1 MEVIKI
7 NYQNKSENPITN
19 GKAIATLILG
29 ILSILAIAFSGLG
42 LLLGVTGLILGIIG
56 LNEIKRFGHEGRKMA
71 IVGIVCS
78 CLSILITLFL
88 IVVGVLLFMSI

>member
-1 MEVIKI
+1 MKI
-7 NYQNKSENPITN
+7 NYQNKLENPITN
-19 GKAIATLILG
+19 GKAIAAFILG

-71 IVGIVCS
+71 ITGIVCS

-88 IVVGVLLFMSI
+88 IVAGVLLFMSIS